1 MKYLKYF
8 QEGSEYTSYKSS
20 TSYVVPNVSYVVS
33 TNLTFFDSGES
44 STTNIIL
51 YEDGY
56 YPEVGQKLQE
66 LVNKYKTRLGLSDL
80 GMDEIHIAV
89 EGIYGECYL
98 GSLGY
103 DDSSCSVDAE
113 DRNFLMSLQRPGLST
128 SYVEV
133 ILYNNL
139 AVINCTDDSV
149 STTGTIELYYDG
161 TVRHP
166 DIIS

>member
-8 QEGSEYTSYKSS
+8 QEESEYTSYKSS

-66 LVNKYKTRLGLSDL
+66 LANKYKTRLGLSNL
-80 GMDEIHIAV
+80 GMDEIRIYCD
-89 EGIYGECYL
+89 EG
-98 GSLGY
+98 
-103 DDSSCSVDAE
+103 
-113 DRNFLMSLQRPGLST
+113 
-128 SYVEV
+128 
-133 ILYNNL
+133 
-139 AVINCTDDSV
+139 
-149 STTGTIELYYDG
+149 
-161 TVRHP
+161 H
-166 DIIS
+166 

>member
-8 QEGSEYTSYKSS
+8 QEESEYTGYKSS

-33 TNLTFFDSGES
+33 TNLTFFDSGAS

-66 LVNKYKTRLGLSDL
+66 LVNKYTTRSGLSDL
-80 GMDEIHIAV
+80 GMDEIHILV
-89 EGIYGECYL
+89 EGTRGEYYL
-98 GSLGY
+98 GSWG
-103 DDSSCSVDAE
+103 DDVSWRSVDAE
-113 DRNFLMSLQRPGLST
+113 DKNFLMSLQLPGLST
-128 SYVEV
+128 SYIEV
-133 ILYNNL
+133 ILWKDS
-139 AVINCTDDSV
+139 AVIGCTDDST
-149 STTGTIELYYDG
+149 SHTGTIELYYDG

-166 DIIS
+166 GIIS